1 MTTKRTFI
9 AINVDL
15 GPAFRDAYD
24 TLREK
29 LSDEAIR
36 WVGDDKMHITLNF
49 LGDTTDE
56 QVAQIG
62 RELLDVCKSNEPF
75 TFELQPPGYFGRGRD
90 IRFCS
95 FMREKPQP
103 WKSCKK
109 APPKIITA
117 AGFTPESRPFSPHLT
132 IGRIKF
138 LRDVENFKKTLA
150 RFDDLLQT
158 VRVNEVIFY
167 ESILKPDRCSLSAFA
182 QGPAWQIKKS

>member
-90 IRFCS
+90 IRVLFFHAGETS
-95 FMREKPQP
+95 ALEKLQ
-103 WKSCKK
+103 KSTTQ
-109 APPKIITA
+109 IITA

-167 ESILKPDRCSLSAFA
+167 ESILKPTGAVYLPLLRARL
-182 QGPAWQIKKS
+182 GR